1 MMTPARYG
9 EEEEHH
15 LLPPLDFD
23 RLWHMYV
30 DIMCRY
36 QYFIEK
42 LDSANSP
49 LLSLIHFEELVCR
62 VLGFINSSELLHL

>member
-36 QYFIEK
+36 QYYMEK
-42 LDSANSP
+42 LASANSP
-49 LLSLIHFEELVCR
+49 TISDSL
-62 VLGFINSSELLHL
+62 